1 MATRP
6 PVLTETWPLPEFC
19 AYGNSVPWYC
29 IVGGGGAAAAVVKV
43 DVMLP
48 GTRAT
53 PLELVTPLTVKVY
66 AVFAVN
72 AAVGV
77 KVAT

>member
-1 MATRP
+1 
-6 PVLTETWPLPEFC
+6 
-19 AYGNSVPWYC
+19 
-29 IVGGGGAAAAVVKV
+29 VVKV